1 VNPDRG
7 VRVAAPAAS
16 AGQAAPPPDEA
27 ADQLRLASACVD
39 SASLLMSAEEIVVD
53 YHLGRGRTLR
63 AVDHVSFELRP
74 GEVLG
79 IVGESGSGK
88 STLGKVVAG
97 FIRPDHGRVL
107 VAVNGSGLTER
118 AERHPRG
125 YRDVQMVFQ
134 ESAAA
139 LNPRLP
145 VWKLIGESARP
156 DRMLSYPWEGARTG
170 LRDLVLA
177 QLGHYGLSRTLIDKR
192 PAELSGGEKQ
202 RVAVARA
209 MLASPAVVVCD
220 EAVSSLDVS
229 IRAVVLN
236 LFKRLRDE
244 TGVALLFI
252 SHDIA
257 VVAHLADRIMVM
269 RHGKNVETGA
279 TAQVIDEPRDAYTRE
294 LLAAVPRLER

>member
-1 VNPDRG
+1 VDPDHG
-7 VRVAAPAAS
+7 VQVTPRVAPEPGPARSSVPARRD
-16 AGQAAPPPDEA
+16 PDPF
-27 ADQLRLASACVD
+27 LA
-39 SASLLMSAEEIVVD
+39 AEEIVVD
-53 YHLGRGRTLR
+53 YHLGRGKTLR
-63 AVDHVSFELRP
+63 AVDHVSFDLRP

-97 FIRPDHGRVL
+97 FIKPDHGRVL
-107 VAVNGSGLTER
+107 AGGDASGLQER
-118 AERHPRG
+118 SQRHPKG
-125 YRDVQMVFQ
+125 YRDIQMVFQ

-145 VWKLIGESARP
+145 VWKLIGESLRP
-156 DRMLSYPWEGARTG
+156 DRTLSYPWGTG
-170 LRDLVLA
+170 KAELRDAVLT
-177 QLGHYGLSRTLIDKR
+177 QLGRFGLAGALIDKR
-192 PAELSGGEKQ
+192 PGELSGGEKQ

-209 MLASPAVVVCD
+209 MLASPAVVICD

-229 IRAVVLN
+229 IRAVILN
-236 LFKRLRDE
+236 LFKRLREE

-257 VVAHLADRIMVM
+257 VVAHLADRVLVM
-269 RHGKNVETGA
+269 SNGKNVETGA
-279 TAQVIDEPRDAYTRE
+279 TSQLIDSPQHPYTRQ